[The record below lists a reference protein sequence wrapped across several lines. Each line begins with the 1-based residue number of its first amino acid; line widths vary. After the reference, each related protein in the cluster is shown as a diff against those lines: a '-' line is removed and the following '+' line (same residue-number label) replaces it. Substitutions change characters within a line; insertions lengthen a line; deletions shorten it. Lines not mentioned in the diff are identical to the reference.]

1 MMGIAQ
7 IKEKYPEFSVEET
20 IIENEIT
27 KGRSKM
33 YILTLPVN
41 YNKVNIYSEEECHQ
55 INQKMNNIIGD
66 IFEGDLHNTY
76 VSAEK
81 DMPNIRLVIIDFNNL
96 YTIQLLA

>member
-1 MMGIAQ
+1 MMSIAQ
-7 IKEKYPEFSVEET
+7 IKEKYPELSVEET
-20 IIENEIT
+20 IIENVIS
-27 KGRSKM
+27 KGKSNM

-66 IFEGDLHNTY
+66 IFEGELHNTY
-76 VSAEK
+76 VSAET

-96 YTIQLLA
+96 YTIQQFA